1 MFFLLLFSSFLNQAS
16 LSSIIQPVSVPIT
29 FNNFNP
35 DSCNNGNDL
44 ICMGSVTAGNG
55 YLSLTPEP
63 YSTLPPPLNKVGRVL
78 FHQPVLA
85 WPAMFTTTFTV
96 RISKFPDATG
106 SGDGMAF
113 VMAQDN
119 KPPPPNG
126 YGSYLG
132 IMDKSTQDGVVRQL
146 AVELDTYMNEYMIPD
161 GNHIGVDTTSMATPV
176 AAKSLNSTGI
186 DLKSGRNITVKIDYD
201 GAKTVPN
208 AVYVGFTASTGLL
221 QESHQLLDR
230 VFVSFPIEFDEKGQ
244 SKVDGDLGLARL
256 IQNDACVTTMMAG
269 TPGYLAPEV
278 SFSGKA
284 TPEFDVYSFGMV
296 ALEVAC
302 GRRSKGLFEE
312 NSLVDYVWSLYGK
325 NALLECVDKQ
335 LEGEFDEEQVKRTLT
350 VGFASLHPDCMLRP
364 KIRKVVQIF
373 LNPNEPL
380 MDLPHARPNAVYV
393 SVSSASTADV
403 GSSSVAT
410 ADETRTPDDKA

>member
-1 MFFLLLFSSFLNQAS
+1 MALLILCCGSYAAMFFLLLFSSFLNQAS

-132 IMDKSTQDGVVRQL
+132 IMDKSTQGKYTQ
-146 AVELDTYMNEYMIPD
+146 AEL
-161 GNHIGVDTTSMATPV
+161 
-176 AAKSLNSTGI
+176 
-186 DLKSGRNITVKIDYD
+186 
-201 GAKTVPN
+201 
-208 AVYVGFTASTGLL
+208 
-221 QESHQLLDR
+221 
-230 VFVSFPIEFDEKGQ
+230 
-244 SKVDGDLGLARL
+244 
-256 IQNDACVTTMMAG
+256 
-269 TPGYLAPEV
+269 
-278 SFSGKA
+278 
-284 TPEFDVYSFGMV
+284 
-296 ALEVAC
+296 
-302 GRRSKGLFEE
+302 
-312 NSLVDYVWSLYGK
+312 
-325 NALLECVDKQ
+325 
-335 LEGEFDEEQVKRTLT
+335 
-350 VGFASLHPDCMLRP
+350 
-364 KIRKVVQIF
+364 
-373 LNPNEPL
+373 
-380 MDLPHARPNAVYV
+380 
-393 SVSSASTADV
+393 
-403 GSSSVAT
+403 
-410 ADETRTPDDKA
+410 